1 MRDIIDYFTE
11 ATYKVIEE
19 NKTYTNDL
27 IGLSLNIFLVIS
39 IIIIFMTIVFSYLL
53 GKTINSSIEKLQD
66 GLLRFFD
73 FLNKQT
79 KDVALLDVSS
89 NDEISKI
96 SQVVNTN
103 IEKTKKLIHQDE
115 L

>member
-1 MRDIIDYFTE
+1 
-11 ATYKVIEE
+11 
-19 NKTYTNDL
+19 
-27 IGLSLNIFLVIS
+27 
-39 IIIIFMTIVFSYLL
+39 MTIVFSYLL

-103 IEKTKKLIHQDE
+103 IEKTKK
-115 L
+115 